1 MTDAR
6 KELTMRTRY
15 LDLETTGLDPDR
27 DEILEVGLVDQDG
40 TVLLDTLVRPIR
52 RTAWPGA
59 QMINGIP
66 PAAVAQAP
74 TLDSIR
80 PRLIEAV
87 AGTRVVIYNA
97 AFDTG
102 FLGQDLAGAAEI
114 CCAMTAFAAC
124 FPGRRWKKL
133 TVAAE
138 HVGFA
143 WPGVAHRAVH
153 DCLATRAVWQW
164 VQAQP
169 VPSAAVP
176 TSPGL
181 RR

>member
-1 MTDAR
+1 
-6 KELTMRTRY
+6 MRTRY

-27 DEILEVGLVDQDG
+27 DEILEIGLLDEDG

-52 RTAWPGA
+52 RTSWPGA
-59 QMINGIP
+59 QRVNNIAP
-66 PAAVAQAP
+66 DAVAQAP
-74 TLDSIR
+74 TLESIR

-102 FLGQDLAGAAEI
+102 FLGEDLAGAAEI

-124 FPGRRWKKL
+124 FPGRRWKTL

-143 WPGVAHRAVH
+143 WPGVAHRDIY
-153 DCLATRAVWQW
+153 DCGATRAVWQW
-164 VQAQP
+164 VQARP
-169 VPSAAVP
+169 VPSTNAP
-176 TSPGL
+176 PREGL
-181 RR
+181 HR